1 MLCFIYYYVFTIF
14 FFFWNT
20 IKSFIRKKQQT
31 SGIQE
36 LYYMNISAKLD
47 DKE

>member
-14 FFFWNT
+14 FLNV

-31 SGIQE
+31 SGIQQ